1 MTYFLAFGL
10 FVFISES
17 TVATYE
23 VCAVSETEINCY
35 AVPMSSIK
43 RDEYGNLTQE
53 TIERMSAI

>member
-23 VCAVSETEINCY
+23 VCSISELETNCY
-35 AVPMSSIK
+35 GVAKSSIQ
-43 RDEYGNLTQE
+43 RDEYGNWIVPEGLL
-53 TIERMSAI
+53 